1 MQNKTTKPSVYMLIL
16 PPNEKGFTF
25 IMTLAMVAILVM
37 TLPFLSYTI
46 RIVSPT
52 TSYDELSVN
61 EFYRFIRDEL
71 IQSYAISVADNK
83 LYLLQEKERRATIS
97 KYGNQIRR
105 QVDGRGHEIFLRDVE
120 DVVFIEDAYG
130 IIVRITNRKGTTYEK
145 SFAFY
150 NKE

>member
-1 MQNKTTKPSVYMLIL
+1 MLNKTTNPSVYMPIL
-16 PPNEKGFTF
+16 TSNEKGFTF
-25 IMTLAMVAILVM
+25 IMTLAMIAILVM

-46 RIVSPT
+46 KIMSPT

-71 IQSYAISVADNK
+71 IQAYAISVADNK
-83 LYLLQEKERRATIS
+83 LYLLQEKERRTTIS

-105 QVDGRGHEIFLRDVE
+105 QVDGRGHEIFLHDVA
-120 DVVFIEDAYG
+120 DIVFIEAAYG
-130 IIVRITNRKGTTYEK
+130 IIVRITNMKGTTYER
-145 SFAFY
+145 SFVFY